1 MNQFVSNLYTT
12 FPDFIKQLSSALVC
26 MKYCINMCNSPV
38 IFDFKPY
45 IYFLGQVQVTIW
57 KPHVILFMSSLNIFS
72 HQYSITPLSLRDV
85 LSFALQFAF
94 SCKRCILMNLQT
106 FNRMYIKYLLK
117 IYIFWDVLN
126 CLIQLYKNMC
136 QFYLSVQ
143 KIIYRAIQLPF
154 ALKGWVSSTF

>member
-26 MKYCINMCNSPV
+26 KKSCINMCDSPV
-38 IFDFKPY
+38 IFVFKPY

-57 KPHVILFMSSLNIFS
+57 KPPVILFMSSLNIFS
-72 HQYSITPLSLRDV
+72 HQYSITSLSLRDV
-85 LSFALQFAF
+85 LSFALQFAV
-94 SCKRCILMNLQT
+94 STKRCKISIRCISNICCK
-106 FNRMYIKYLLK
+106 YIY
-117 IYIFWDVLN
+117 FWEVLN

-154 ALKGWVSSTF
+154 ALKGGVSSTF